1 MGIIFQRNC
10 YYINPKEQNLD
21 SKSNIVYIHSVNLR
35 GKNFINED
43 NIIDIKKE
51 NNINEEIDEEE
62 IKKKK
67 TENNSLNLNDEI
79 IKEEDECNNTY
90 IDNQI
95 IIKNNELNYQIN
107 KIQRAFRKSLKN
119 KQEKEENE
127 EKENI
132 DIPKISNNFDI
143 NYNSIKKKKSF
154 DKKIKENILQEDLIY
169 TKEQTNQDLKVSDE
183 IIIKPTYTHQYKNY
197 LPSKNNSNSSSFSLP
212 FLNDSIEI
220 SNLEKGNFISKKKKY
235 I

>member
-1 MGIIFQRNC
+1 MGIIFHRQC

-35 GKNFINED
+35 RNNFINED
-43 NIIDIKKE
+43 NIIDIKKQ
-51 NNINEEIDEEE
+51 NSINEEINEKE
-62 IKKKK
+62 IIKEK
-67 TENNSLNLNDEI
+67 TENNYLNLDDEI
-79 IKEEDECNNTY
+79 IKEEDEGDNKY

-119 KQEKEENE
+119 KQE

-132 DIPKISNNFDI
+132 DIAKISNNFDI

-154 DKKIKENILQEDLIY
+154 DKKIKENILNQDSFFK
-169 TKEQTNQDLKVSDE
+169 KEQTNLDLKVSDE
-183 IIIKPTYTHQYKNY
+183 IKINTTYTHQYKNY
-197 LPSKNNSNSSSFSLP
+197 LLNKNNSNSSIFSLP
-212 FLNDSIEI
+212 FLNDSTEI
-220 SNLEKGNFISKKKKY
+220 SNLEKGNFI
-235 I
+235 

>member
-95 IIKNNELNYQIN
+95 IINNNEL
-107 KIQRAFRKSLKN
+107 
-119 KQEKEENE
+119 
-127 EKENI
+127 
-132 DIPKISNNFDI
+132 
-143 NYNSIKKKKSF
+143 
-154 DKKIKENILQEDLIY
+154 KIKS
-169 TKEQTNQDLKVSDE
+169 KEHFVKV
-183 IIIKPTYTHQYKNY
+183 
-197 LPSKNNSNSSSFSLP
+197 
-212 FLNDSIEI
+212 
-220 SNLEKGNFISKKKKY
+220 
-235 I
+235 